1 LQKQIGRLVI
11 FAGKYSV
18 LQSSPAKARGI
29 FFGINMAGQQ
39 VKKKASL
46 VITATKDRD
55 LPMEKIRNIGIIAH
69 IDAGKTTTTER
80 ILFETGK
87 TYKLGSVDEGTTAT
101 DWMDQERERGITIV
115 SAAITTF
122 WDLQTSSSV
131 ENGHYRVNIIDTP
144 GHIDFTAEV
153 ERSLRVLDGAVMVFD
168 GRTGVESQSETV
180 WRQADRYKVPRICIL
195 NKLNLIGAD
204 FEGSIKSV
212 RERLGANAS
221 PIQLPIGQEHEHHG
235 IVDLIK
241 MKAYSYKGIED
252 NKLIEEEVPSNLLEQ
267 SKKYRDELLEAV
279 AEFDDVTLSKFLEG
293 QNLNEADIKRAVRKG
308 VIAGKFFPILG
319 GDNRTAITQLLLDSV
334 VEFLPSPLDVPPVQG
349 VNPKTGETESRK
361 PDKKE
366 PFSAL
371 AFKVVTDPHVGRLVY
386 LRIYSGTL
394 GAGQA
399 ILNVTRQKQE
409 RIGKLVLLHAD
420 QRELIEEAYAGEI
433 VAAVGI
439 RDTTTGDSLA
449 DTAHPIILES
459 ISFPEPVISLAI
471 EPATKSD
478 QEKMGLA
485 LQKLSDE
492 DPTFKI
498 KSNPE
503 TGQTI
508 ISGMGELQLEVLVD
522 RMKREFNVD
531 ATTGAP
537 QVAYKE
543 TIKKVAQGEGKYIRQ
558 TGGRG
563 QYGHCFLRVEPQG
576 RGEGYTWKSEIRGGA
591 IPSEFIPAIEK
602 GVREKLENGILAGFP
617 MTDMKVVVY
626 DGTYHDVDSS
636 EIAFK
641 IAGSL
646 AVEEAVKHAD
656 MVLLEP
662 IMKIEVTTP
671 DEFMGDVIGDLSS
684 KRAQIQGTDQRGNM
698 TIINALAPLAE
709 LSGYATKLRSISQG
723 RASFYMEPSH
733 YEEVPANITT
743 NLINQRSGIVRRVN

>member
-1 LQKQIGRLVI
+1 
-11 FAGKYSV
+11 
-18 LQSSPAKARGI
+18 
-29 FFGINMAGQQ
+29 MAGQQ
-39 VKKKASL
+39 IKRKAAL
-46 VITATKDRD
+46 IVTATQDRN

-122 WDLQTSSSV
+122 WDLKSDTSV
-131 ENGHYRVNIIDTP
+131 EPGHYRINIIDTP

-180 WRQADRYKVPRICIL
+180 WRQADRYNVPRICIL

-204 FEGSIKSV
+204 FEGSIKSIK
-212 RERLGANAS
+212 ERLGANAS
-221 PIQLPIGQEHEHHG
+221 PIQIPIGSEHELKG
-235 IVDLIK
+235 IVDIIK
-241 MKAYSYKGIED
+241 MKAFTYKGID
-252 NKLIEEEVPSNLLEQ
+252 DAKLTEEEIPADLLDEA
-267 SKKYRDELLEAV
+267 KKYRSDLVEKV
-279 AEFDDVTLSKFLEG
+279 AEYDDESLTKYLEG
-293 QNLNEADIKRAVRKG
+293 KELDEADIKRAIRKG
-308 VIAGKFFPILG
+308 VITGKFFPILG
-319 GDNRTAITQLLLDSV
+319 GDNRTATVQTLLDAV
-334 VEFLPSPLDVPPVQG
+334 VEFLPSPDDVPPVEG
-349 VNPKTGETESRK
+349 VNSKTGE
-361 PDKKE
+361 KE
-366 PFSAL
+366 IRHPKNEEPLSAL

-386 LRIYSGTL
+386 LRIYSGVIK
-394 GAGQA
+394 AGQSV
-399 ILNVTRQKQE
+399 LNTTKRTGE

-420 QRELIEEAYAGEI
+420 QRELIEQAYAGEI

-439 RDTTTGDSLA
+439 KDTTTGNTVCDPN
-449 DTAHPIILES
+449 HPIIFES

-471 EPATKSD
+471 EPATKVD
-478 QEKMGLA
+478 QEKMGLS

-508 ISGMGELQLEVLVD
+508 ISGMGELQLEVLVE
-522 RMKREFNVD
+522 RMKREFGVV
-531 ATTGAP
+531 AKTGSP

-543 TIKKVAQGEGKYIRQ
+543 TIKKVARGEGKYIRQ

-563 QYGHCFLRVEPQG
+563 QYGHCLVRVEPLG
-576 RGEGYTWKSEIRGGA
+576 RGEGNEFKSEIKGGS

-602 GVREKLENGILAGFP
+602 GVKEKMENGILAGFP
-617 MTDMKVVVY
+617 MTDMRVIVY

-646 AVEEAVKHAD
+646 AVEDAAREAD
-656 MVLLEP
+656 MTVLEP
-662 IMKIEVTTP
+662 IMKVEVTCP
-671 DEFMGDVIGDLSS
+671 DEFMGDVIGDLSA
-684 KRAQIQGTDQRGNM
+684 KRGQIQGTEKRGVM
-698 TIINALAPLAE
+698 TVINAMCPLAE

-723 RASFYMEPSH
+723 RASYYMEPRH
-733 YEEVPANITT
+733 YEEMPKNLVENLAANKVVK
-743 NLINQRSGIVRRVN
+743 RY

>member
-1 LQKQIGRLVI
+1 MTV
-11 FAGKYSV
+11 
-18 LQSSPAKARGI
+18 
-29 FFGINMAGQQ
+29 
-39 VKKKASL
+39 
-46 VITATKDRD
+46 TKDRVV
-55 LPMEKIRNIGIIAH
+55 PMEKIRNIGIIAH

-87 TYKLGSVDEGTTAT
+87 TYKQGSVDEGTTVT
-101 DWMDQERERGITIV
+101 DWMAQERERGITIV

-122 WDLQTSSSV
+122 WDLQTGSNI
-131 ENGHYRVNIIDTP
+131 ENGHYRINIIDTP

-180 WRQADRYKVPRICIL
+180 WRQADRYHVPRICIL

-204 FEGSIKSV
+204 FEGSIKSIE
-212 RERLGANAS
+212 ERLGANAF
-221 PIQLPIGQEHEHHG
+221 PIQIPIGLEHELHG
-235 IVDLIK
+235 IVDLVK
-241 MKAYSYKGIED
+241 MKAYTYKGMED
-252 NKLIEEEVPSNLLEQ
+252 NNLTEEEIPQELKEEAE
-267 SKKYRDELLEAV
+267 KYRRELLEAV
-279 AEFDDVTLSKFLEG
+279 AEFDDETLAKFLEG
-293 QNLNEADIKRAVRKG
+293 KELSEEDVKRAIRAG
-308 VIAGKFFPILG
+308 VVTGKFFPILG
-319 GDNRTAITQLLLDSV
+319 GDNRTATARLLLDAV
-334 VEFLPSPLDVPPVQG
+334 VEYLPSPLDVPPIEG
-349 VNPKTGETESRK
+349 TNPKTGETEKRFPK
-361 PDKKE
+361 NEE

-394 GAGQA
+394 KSGQV
-399 ILNVTRQKQE
+399 ILNVSRQKQE
-409 RIGKLVLLHAD
+409 RVGKLVLLHAD
-420 QRELIEEAYAGEI
+420 QRELIEEAFTGEI

-439 RDTTTGDSLA
+439 KDTTTGDSVSDVA
-449 DTAHPIILES
+449 RPIVLES

-498 KSNPE
+498 KSNFE

-508 ISGMGELQLEVLVD
+508 ISGMGELQLEILVD

-543 TIKKVAQGEGKYIRQ
+543 TIKKNAEGEGKYIRQ

-563 QYGHCFLRVEPQG
+563 QYGHCLLRVEPLG
-576 RGEGYTWKSEIRGGA
+576 RGEGYVWESAIKGGS
-591 IPSEFIPAIEK
+591 IPSEFVPAIEK
-602 GVREKLENGILAGFP
+602 GVREKLEQGILAGYP
-617 MTDMKVVVY
+617 MTDVKVTVY
-626 DGTYHDVDSS
+626 DGSYHDVDSS

-646 AVEEAVKHAD
+646 AVEEAVKRAD

-662 IMKIEVTTP
+662 IMKVEVSTP

-684 KRAQIQGTDQRGNM
+684 KRAQIQGTDKKGLM
-698 TIINALAPLAE
+698 TVINAIAPLAE
-709 LSGYATKLRSISQG
+709 LSGYATKLRSVSQG

-733 YEEVPANITT
+733 YEEVPVNITN
-743 NLINQRSGIVRRVN
+743 NLISKKTGVSS

>member
-1 LQKQIGRLVI
+1 MAAQQK
-11 FAGKYSV
+11 
-18 LQSSPAKARGI
+18 
-29 FFGINMAGQQ
+29 
-39 VKKKASL
+39 KKKAAL
-46 VITATKDRD
+46 VVTETKDRQ

-87 TYKLGSVDEGTTAT
+87 TYALGSVDEGTTAT

-122 WDLQTSSSV
+122 WDLQTDSSV

-180 WRQADRYKVPRICIL
+180 WRQANRYKVPRICIL

-204 FEGSIKSV
+204 FEGSIKSI
-212 RERLGANAS
+212 RERLGANAA
-221 PIQLPIGQEHEHHG
+221 PVQLPIGLEHDLHG
-235 IVDLIK
+235 IVDLIN
-241 MKAYSYKGIED
+241 MKAYTYEGIED
-252 NKLIEEEVPSNLLEQ
+252 NKLKEEEVPSDMQ
-267 SKKYRDELLEAV
+267 DMTKKYREELIEKV
-279 AEFDDVTLSKFLEG
+279 AEFDDATLEKYLEG
-293 QNLNEADIKRAVRKG
+293 EELTEADIKTAIRKG
-308 VIAGKFFPILG
+308 VIAGKFFPIFG
-319 GDNRTAITQLLLDSV
+319 GDNRTATVQLMMDGV
-334 VEFLPSPLDVPPVQG
+334 VEYLPSPADLPPIEG
-349 VNPKTGETESRK
+349 ENPKTGKTEKRESK
-361 PDKKE
+361 YDE

-386 LRIYSGTL
+386 LRIYSGKL
-394 GAGQA
+394 AAGQSV
-399 ILNVTRQKQE
+399 LNVTKQRSE
-409 RIGKLVLLHAD
+409 RIGKLVLMHAD

-439 RDTTTGDSLA
+439 KDTTTGNSVSDPS
-449 DTAHPIILES
+449 HPILLES

-478 QEKMGLA
+478 QEKMGMA

-508 ISGMGELQLEVLVD
+508 ISGMGELQLEILVD
-522 RMKREFNVD
+522 RMKREFGVE
-531 ATTGAP
+531 ASTGAP

-543 TIKKVAQGEGKYIRQ
+543 TIKKTAQGEGKYIRQ

-563 QYGHCFLRVEPQG
+563 QYGHCFIRVEPLG
-576 RGEGYTWKSEIRGGA
+576 RGEGYVWESEIKGGS
-591 IPSEFIPAIEK
+591 IPSEFIPAVEK
-602 GVREKLENGILAGFP
+602 GVKEKMENGILAGYP

-626 DGTYHDVDSS
+626 DGTYHEVDSS

-646 AVEEAVKHAD
+646 AVEEASKRAD

-662 IMKIEVTTP
+662 IMKVEVSTP
-671 DEFMGDVIGDLSS
+671 DDFMGDIIGDLSS
-684 KRAQIQGTDQRGNM
+684 KRAQIQGTEKRGM
-698 TIINALAPLAE
+698 VTVINAQAPLAE
-709 LSGYATKLRSISQG
+709 MSGYATKLRSISQG
-723 RASFYMEPSH
+723 RANFYMEPSH
-733 YEEVPANITT
+733 YDEVPVNIAEK
-743 NLINQRSGIVRRVN
+743 LIAASKGTPAD